1 MKQKGDLRRIGAVFG
16 NGLLLRN
23 PLLVAAL
30 GMYPAAVC
38 FSLSQ
43 ALPLA
48 CLCLVQ
54 SVLAGLVLCLAGQ
67 FLPGWAR
74 PGIVLALSAVCWIP
88 AALLADRW
96 FPGSL
101 SVLGMAAGPRIANS
115 MGLSR
120 LNEYAPTHILPAVLA
135 DALGC
140 TIGAGIFLCAQAAL
154 RGWLLTGEP
163 WDASGF
169 DSGVLGSAPALPF
182 FGFLILGFC
191 AAAVQAVN
199 ARRAKHIGR
208 RRVTRL

>member
-1 MKQKGDLRRIGAVFG
+1 MT
-16 NGLLLRN
+16 
-23 PLLVAAL
+23 AAL
-30 GMYPAAVC
+30 
-38 FSLSQ
+38 Q
-43 ALPLA
+43 
-48 CLCLVQ
+48 
-54 SVLAGLVLCLAGQ
+54 
-67 FLPGWAR
+67 
-74 PGIVLALSAVCWIP
+74 
-88 AALLADRW
+88 
-96 FPGSL
+96 
-101 SVLGMAAGPRIANS
+101 IANS
-115 MGLSR
+115 MVLSR

-169 DSGVLGSAPALPF
+169 DSGVLGNAPALPF

>member
-48 CLCLVQ
+48 ILILVQ
-54 SVLAGLVLCLAGQ
+54 SVLAAVVLCVAGN

-74 PGIVLALSAVCWIP
+74 PGIVLAISAACWIP

-101 SVLGMAAGPRIANS
+101 AALGMTAALQIANS
-115 MGLSR
+115 MVLSR
-120 LNEYAPTHILPAVLA
+120 LNEYAPTHVLPAVLA

-140 TIGAGIFLCAQAAL
+140 TIGPGFSCARRRLCAAGFSPAKRGTLRAL
-154 RGWLLTGEP
+154 TPGSWATRP
-163 WDASGF
+163 RCRSSG
-169 DSGVLGSAPALPF
+169 S
-182 FGFLILGFC
+182 
-191 AAAVQAVN
+191 
-199 ARRAKHIGR
+199 
-208 RRVTRL
+208 

>member
-48 CLCLVQ
+48 ILILVQ
-54 SVLAGLVLCLAGQ
+54 SVLAAVVLCVAGN

-74 PGIVLALSAVCWIP
+74 PGIVLAISAACWIP
-88 AALLADRW
+88 AALQ
-96 FPGSL
+96 
-101 SVLGMAAGPRIANS
+101 IANS
-115 MGLSR
+115 MVLSR
-120 LNEYAPTHILPAVLA
+120 LNEYAPTHVLPAVLA

-154 RGWLLTGEP
+154 RGWLLTGEA

-169 DSGVLGSAPALPF
+169 DSGILGDAPALPF